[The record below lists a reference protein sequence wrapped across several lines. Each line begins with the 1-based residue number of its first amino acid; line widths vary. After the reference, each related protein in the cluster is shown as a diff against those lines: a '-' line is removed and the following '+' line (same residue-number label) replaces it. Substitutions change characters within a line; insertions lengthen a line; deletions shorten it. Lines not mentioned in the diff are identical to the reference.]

1 MDTLDELVYYCNE
14 GEPVGALLLTGEW
27 GCGKTYLLDHDF
39 RKKIKNS
46 AVVLRIS
53 LFGITSPDEIN
64 LSIKQAW
71 MGEYCK
77 IQGTKEISQK
87 INTGK
92 KIVSELQF
100 LPEWI
105 RGIASTDMSVFI
117 PLNNK
122 MGDKKVVLVFD
133 DLERCRMN
141 VVDVLGIINEY
152 CENQKYHTIIVANQ
166 DKIQDKEK
174 NLKIVADMSSET
186 EKKQRVVLDIQ
197 GLNESEKEKIPYIEI
212 KEKIIQRTVCYT
224 PNYKAIVHAVINDI
238 PKKSK
243 DYKNF
248 LKTHEDDILALFAPD
263 RERETKG
270 EETLKMSHNI
280 RSLKCALNDFYRV
293 FCELRKN
300 EIENI
305 HYWLFSF
312 ISYVIA
318 NKAGNAREG
327 AYGTIFTDKDVEK
340 IYPLFHDKYMLRCAK
355 TWILKGVWNK
365 ELLDAE
371 IDFIKEQARARTPV
385 EIIRMSRIVDIEE
398 DAIQQGFEEFLKLA
412 YNGELTL
419 DEYVLLIENA
429 AWARRIGYKYPM
441 QINWERI
448 KQGISVQIEKIK
460 AELPDG
466 QILRSFISKENTN
479 QFEPNE
485 WAAYMLISKFAIGD
499 DFMFW
504 KNKKFYIEKMGSDRS
519 SSFQLIENKRFDIFD
534 EEMAT
539 VTAMSFEAESNA
551 EKCYFARACIKMWK
565 TNLSTSD
572 MNAKNSLSG
581 FMRLKALLEK
591 LREKLVEGHKGIAQ
605 IHTSTFIDGLV
616 EIIGE
621 INATS

>member
-39 RKKIKNS
+39 REKIKNS

-71 MGEYCK
+71 MGEYSK
-77 IQGTKEISQK
+77 TQGMEEISQK

-92 KIVSELQF
+92 EIVSKLEF

-141 VVDVLGIINEY
+141 IVDVLGIINEY

-174 NLKIVADMSSET
+174 NLKIVADMSSEI

-238 PKKSK
+238 PKKSE

-318 NKAGNAREG
+318 NKAGNARGG
-327 AYGTIFTDKDVEK
+327 AYGTIFTDEDVEK

-419 DEYVLLIENA
+419 NEYVLLIENA
-429 AWARRIGYKYPM
+429 AWARSIEYKYPM

-466 QILRSFISKENTN
+466 QILRSFISKENAN

-616 EIIGE
+616 EIIG
-621 INATS
+621 